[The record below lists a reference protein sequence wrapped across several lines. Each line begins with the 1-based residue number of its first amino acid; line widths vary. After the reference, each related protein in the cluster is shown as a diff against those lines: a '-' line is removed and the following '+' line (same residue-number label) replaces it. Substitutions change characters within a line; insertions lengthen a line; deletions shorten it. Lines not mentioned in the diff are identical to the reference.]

1 MPRPVDLATRYGPWA
16 IVAGASEGLGAAFGE
31 ALARR
36 GLNLVLLARRGPE
49 LESVAEVLRRDHGVQ
64 VRPVVLDLGQP
75 GLEAELRRATALLDV
90 GVAVYNAALAP
101 VGALVEQDPA
111 RLRAVV
117 DVNVHGPLTFARA
130 LAPGMVA
137 RKRGAL
143 VLMSS
148 LVGLR
153 GTPRLAA
160 YAASKAFGLR
170 LAEGMWAELRPH
182 GIDVVASCAGAI
194 RTPGYARTVQREAPG
209 MLDPAQ
215 VAERTLAALGRGPRA
230 VPGLVNRVAGVLLER
245 LLPSRLAIRVMA
257 GNTKDL
263 T

>member
-1 MPRPVDLATRYGPWA
+1 
-16 IVAGASEGLGAAFGE
+16 
-31 ALARR
+31 
-36 GLNLVLLARRGPE
+36 
-49 LESVAEVLRRDHGVQ
+49 
-64 VRPVVLDLGQP
+64 
-75 GLEAELRRATALLDV
+75 
-90 GVAVYNAALAP
+90 
-101 VGALVEQDPA
+101 
-111 RLRAVV
+111 
-117 DVNVHGPLTFARA
+117 
-130 LAPGMVA
+130 
-137 RKRGAL
+137 
-143 VLMSS
+143 
-148 LVGLR
+148 
-153 GTPRLAA
+153 
-160 YAASKAFGLR
+160 
-170 LAEGMWAELRPH
+170 MWAELRPH